1 MSKSNEEHS
10 SSAESSDDE
19 EGTLQDQIWQENQSL
34 IQATRDRDAEEVE
47 LKIAGRDPVT
57 LTESE
62 YEELLTE
69 IRRTKWLLEEPDT
82 LEEDETVMEVGGK
95 FMGKGECHECGY
107 EGYLVENSIGTVLCP
122 KCRSTNVGWP
132 KRV

>member
-1 MSKSNEEHS
+1 MSESQGSGGEPGEEQQWT
-10 SSAESSDDE
+10 ES
-19 EGTLQDQIWQENQSL
+19 QSL

-62 YEELLTE
+62 YDNLLTE
-69 IRRTKWLLEEPDT
+69 IRRTKWLLEDAEA
-82 LEEDETVMEVGGK
+82 LEEEETVMKCGGK
-95 FMGKGECHECGY
+95 FMGKGKCHECGY
-107 EGYLVENSIGTVLCP
+107 EGYLVENKIGTVLCP